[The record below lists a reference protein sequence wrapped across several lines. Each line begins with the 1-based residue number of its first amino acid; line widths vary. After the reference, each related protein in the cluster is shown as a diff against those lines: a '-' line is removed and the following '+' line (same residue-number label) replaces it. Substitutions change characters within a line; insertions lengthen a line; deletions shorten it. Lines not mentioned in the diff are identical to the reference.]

1 MRGLFK
7 IFVEDKLAYYKR
19 LFALRILIDDDVIA
33 QTKEGAGIGD
43 TIQNYLE
50 SDIFTRFE
58 TVYPNGTDSSEII
71 EAFIHLKDIFTSGSS
86 IVC

>member
-1 MRGLFK
+1 MRRLFK

-33 QTKEGAGIGD
+33 QTKGAGIGD

>member
-1 MRGLFK
+1 MRRLFK

-19 LFALRILIDDDVIA
+19 LCALGILIDDDVIA
-33 QTKEGAGIGD
+33 QTKGAGIGD

-58 TVYPNGTDSSEII
+58 TVYPNGTDSCEII